1 MDGDAGT
8 DSTADGDADPDS
20 AADGDAAVDAGVTAE
35 FGSKSSPTTDSL
47 ADGWV
52 AGLVVAAVGFGA
64 VAGAVWLAP
73 GSPFA
78 CDIPNSGG
86 FLLCAWTRGFVANAV
101 LLAGGLAVGVATL
114 AIPLGLLRAVLRAV
128 EH

>member
-1 MDGDAGT
+1 MRRPMA
-8 DSTADGDADPDS
+8 ADADRGSTTSSDA
-20 AADGDAAVDAGVTAE
+20 AADTGVPAE
-35 FGSKSSPTTDSL
+35 SDPMSSSPTDSL

-52 AGLVVAAVGFGA
+52 AGLAVAAVGFGA
-64 VAGAVWLAP
+64 VAGAVWLTP

-78 CDIPNSGG
+78 CDLPNPGG
-86 FLLCAWTRGFVANAV
+86 FLRCAWTRGFVANAV
-101 LLAGGLAVGVATL
+101 LLAGGLAVGVAAL

>member
-1 MDGDAGT
+1 M
-8 DSTADGDADPDS
+8 
-20 AADGDAAVDAGVTAE
+20 TAE

-86 FLLCAWTRGFVANAV
+86 FLLCAWTRGFVADAV